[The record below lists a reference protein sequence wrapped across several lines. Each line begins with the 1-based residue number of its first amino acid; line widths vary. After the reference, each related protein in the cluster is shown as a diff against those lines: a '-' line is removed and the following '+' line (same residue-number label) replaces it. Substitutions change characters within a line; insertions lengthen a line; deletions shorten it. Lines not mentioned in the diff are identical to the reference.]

1 MDELKPC
8 PFCGG
13 EVKLA
18 SAPYT
23 EDVTLWY
30 VICRECEIMTLKRP
44 SQEKARRA
52 WNRRAKD
59 LVQVVRCKDCV
70 YYNNNRQLFDDD
82 ICEIMYYCD
91 GTHRTVCERDY
102 CSMGVRKEDCN
113 ND

>member
-59 LVQVVRCKDCV
+59 LVQVVRCKDCKH
-70 YYNNNRQLFDDD
+70 RDDND
-82 ICEIMYYCD
+82 MCFMHHDYGELVHLDGYCNY
-91 GTHRTVCERDY
+91 GK
-102 CSMGVRKEDCN
+102 RKEDCN

>member
-18 SAPYT
+18 SDPYT

-52 WNRRAKD
+52 WNRRAED
-59 LVQVVRCKDCV
+59 LVQVVRCKDCE
-70 YYNNNRQLFDDD
+70 YWAYKDLDQG
-82 ICEIMYYCD
+82 ICAMHSIGGWRRITPE
-91 GTHRTVCERDY
+91 TAY
-102 CSMGVRKEDCN
+102 CSMGVRKEADE
-113 ND
+113 

>member
-59 LVQVVRCKDCV
+59 LVQVVRCK
-70 YYNNNRQLFDDD
+70 
-82 ICEIMYYCD
+82 YCKYWKAE
-91 GTHRTVCERDY
+91 VCYVNEKPIDSGATFY
-102 CSMGVRKEDCN
+102 CAYGKRKEDCN

>member
-1 MDELKPC
+1 MDELKSC

-18 SAPYT
+18 AAPYT

-59 LVQVVRCKDCV
+59 LVQVVRCKDCK
-70 YYNNNRQLFDDD
+70 
-82 ICEIMYYCD
+82 YCD
-91 GTHRTVCERDY
+91 VADEWERW
-102 CSMGVRKEDCN
+102 CLGWGSPARLVNAESFCNHGKRKEDCN

>member
-1 MDELKPC
+1 MTELKPC

-18 SAPYT
+18 AAPYT

-59 LVQVVRCKDCV
+59 LVQVVRCKDCK
-70 YYNNNRQLFDDD
+70 YGDYKDLDQG
-82 ICEIMYYCD
+82 ICAMHSIGGWRRITPE
-91 GTHRTVCERDY
+91 TAY
-102 CSMGVRKEDCN
+102 CSMGVRKEDSK

>member
-52 WNRRAKD
+52 WNRRAED
-59 LVQVVRCKDCV
+59 LVQVVRCKDCE
-70 YYNNNRQLFDDD
+70 YWAYKDLDQG
-82 ICEIMYYCD
+82 ICAMHSIGGWRRITPE
-91 GTHRTVCERDY
+91 TAY